1 MNYQSFSQLKKLK
14 SLKKYSDDIW
24 KMDYH
29 YFDSFMTCLNNLQPS
44 INYAY
49 EKTKVTRDQKEIQ
62 FKFQISL
69 LSMLYS
75 VKMKFLQTCIIKIET
90 LRITEL
96 IQNSARK
103 TYLET

>member
-1 MNYQSFSQLKKLK
+1 M
-14 SLKKYSDDIW
+14 YSDDIW
-24 KMDYH
+24 RMDYY

-44 INYAY
+44 INYTY

-69 LSMLYS
+69 LSMLYL
-75 VKMKFLQTCIIKIET
+75 VKMKFLQTCIIKTET
-90 LRITEL
+90 LRITVL

-103 TYLET
+103 MDLET